1 MSPVGLI
8 HNAAFDPQTVKL
20 LTAAYEEA
28 CLTAGDPAPPT
39 KELFAKR
46 IISAAQRGERG
57 VGKLKDFAL
66 AGLSDIADAG

>member
-1 MSPVGLI
+1 MAPVRLI
-8 HNAAFDPQTVKL
+8 QSAAFDPDTVKL

-28 CLTAGDPAPPT
+28 CRAAGDPTPAT
-39 KELFAKR
+39 KELFARR

-66 AGLSDIADAG
+66 AGLGDIADVG